1 MNLFLVKNR
10 EFIASR
16 PTLQGVFKNCFQ
28 EDQIWYKIKSLD
40 LYKEIKI
47 PGMTIININVN
58 IHIIFF
64 KF

>member
-1 MNLFLVKNR
+1 MNIFLVKNR

-47 PGMTIININVN
+47 PGNG
-58 IHIIFF
+58 
-64 KF
+64 